1 VALKD
6 RLKKLT
12 ATAAELDQ
20 DRLRDF
26 CSAFPDVKPIAELQ
40 AREHGTVVGEIKS
53 WRIVPRPDGSPWLEA
68 VIIDGTGSLVA
79 MWTGRKKIAGV
90 HEGRRLMITGRGHP
104 VGSGQR
110 LRIMNPRY
118 ELL

>member
-1 VALKD
+1 MALRD
-6 RLKKLT
+6 RIKKLT
-12 ATAAELDQ
+12 ATPAEIDKAK
-20 DRLRDF
+20 LRDF
-26 CSAFPDVKPIAELQ
+26 CASFPDVKPIAEL
-40 AREHGTVVGEIKS
+40 APREKGTVVGEIRS

-68 VIIDGTGSLVA
+68 VITDGSGTLVA

-90 HEGRRLMITGRGHP
+90 NEGRRLLVSGRGHP
-104 VGSGQR
+104 TGRSGR